1 MGLRI
6 KKSLYKRHP
15 DDILREPNKKI
26 FIVCEGESTEIKY
39 FEGIRDYSK
48 ELGISNLIELII
60 MKKDSKSKG
69 FSNPNGLISLANDKI
84 NEFKWDNDNI
94 YDAKRDKFLIIFD
107 RDKRDFKD
115 YVDFIDKNK
124 DNFLLGVTN
133 PCFELWLLLHYEN
146 SVEEIINPY
155 YNDILDNAK
164 VSNNHTF
171 ISCIVSDIYHMN
183 PKKGM
188 RFSKFNNRVLYAI
201 EQEKNLEQDLYKLE
215 GTVGSN
221 IGKIIEEVMLN
232 K

>member
-15 DDILREPNKKI
+15 DDISREPNKKI
-26 FIVCEGESTEIKY
+26 FVVCEGESTEIKY

-69 FSNPNGLISLANDKI
+69 FSNPNGLICLANDKI
-84 NEFKWDNDNI
+84 NEFKRDNDKI
-94 YDAKRDKFLIIFD
+94 YDTERDKFLIVFD

-115 YVDFIDKNK
+115 YVDFIDKHK

-133 PCFELWLLLHYEN
+133 PCFELWLLLHSEN
-146 SVEEIINPY
+146 SVEKIIKPN
-155 YNDILDNAK
+155 YNDILDNGK

-171 ISCIVSDIYHMN
+171 ISSIVSNLYHMN
-183 PKKGM
+183 PKRGIK
-188 RFSKFNNRVLYAI
+188 FSKFASHVLYAI

-215 GTVGSN
+215 DTVGSN
-221 IGKIIEEVMLN
+221 IGEVIEKVMMN